1 LVIKYRLGF
10 DNHSDDYAYLAS
22 QILKDTNSNVIKTD
36 NEIIIYID
44 GNEDEIKAAFTLLGE
59 ELPLSL
65 YLSGQNVEEAA
76 MMPPNRQ
83 ELKEVSYLAMYPH
96 LARGLIDERSKN
108 YFCVGGKVVL
118 NGAEVSGKDSLIK
131 ALYGVASALK
141 SGKSVRIKNET
152 SSYLL
157 SLKQSDSVLLCN
169 LKEPTLAGHNITVDE
184 ALSLSTMERP
194 YILKAN
200 KNTSR
205 FCLYSFANDALLL
218 LLSKAATDNDI
229 DVLYISKDV
238 DADEELFYSDIK
250 GDAPKRKALFFS
262 GSDRFFLNDKF
273 TPESLVKDGDA
284 LFFDMNIS
292 DRFGVYA
299 VKSGVGAKKIAYAS
313 FFASNLASELKD
325 SFEFG
330 QKLLSNFEASFAD
343 RYERLSTLALKPGM
357 DIENFFEAASTALGM
372 EGGFAAIATAANGS
386 DIAGGVKLDFV
397 LQNENG
403 SAYLNLKKCFAS
415 ILSYKLAGV
424 EDEILAYSIFESAVD
439 FLILSLDEAKKSF
452 AVSKINIGGEFLF
465 SKAFVSKLKSKIK
478 NVDIDMALNSL
489 PQNLKGL
496 YELAV

>member
-1 LVIKYRLGF
+1 MVIKYRLGF
-10 DNHSDDYAYLAS
+10 DDYSDDYAYLAS
-22 QILKDTNSNVIKTD
+22 QILKNTNSNVIKTD

-44 GNEDEIKAAFTLLGE
+44 GNEEEIKAAFTTLGE

-83 ELKEVSYLAMYPH
+83 ELKEVTYLAMYPH
-96 LARGLIDERSKN
+96 LARGLIDERSEN

-131 ALYGVASALK
+131 ALSDVVSALK
-141 SGKSVRIKNET
+141 NGKSVGIKNET
-152 SSYLL
+152 SSYTL
-157 SLKQSDSVLLCN
+157 SLRQSDSVLLCN
-169 LKEPTLAGHNITVDE
+169 LKEPTLAGHGITVDD

-200 KNTSR
+200 KNASR

-218 LLSKAATDNDI
+218 LLSKAATDNGI

-238 DADEELFYSDIK
+238 DADMELFYTGIR
-250 GDAPKRKALFFS
+250 GDAPKRKVLFFS
-262 GSDRFFLNDKF
+262 GSDRFFLNDEF

-284 LFFDMNIS
+284 LFFDMSIS
-292 DRFGVYA
+292 DTFGVYA
-299 VKSGVGAKKIAYAS
+299 VKGGVGAKKIVSAS
-313 FFASNLASELKD
+313 FFESNLVSELKD

-343 RYERLSTLALKPGM
+343 RYAKLTSVALKPGM
-357 DIENFFEAASTALGM
+357 DIENFFNATSAVLGM
-372 EGGFAAIATAANGS
+372 DGGFAAIAAAANGA
-386 DIAGGVKLDFV
+386 DVAGGVKLDFV

-424 EDEILAYSIFESAVD
+424 EDDIVAYSIFESAVD
-439 FLILSLDEAKKSF
+439 FLILSLDEVKKSF
-452 AVSKINIGGEFLF
+452 AVSKIDIGGEFLL

-478 NVDIDMALNSL
+478 SVDIDMALSSL